1 MAALARQPVPV
12 PLMEL
17 KPMPTRVLLDGLVKD
32 LLGRFW
38 AKRHTPSSCQF
49 SVAPRHVKTFLPR
62 PVSPNPIMSN
72 QRPVPVMSCPV
83 SQVPVLKPHH
93 AKPTPALCPISPAK
107 VSAERNPL
115 QKSNCESTSIDS
127 LLDNILKAWSG
138 TPDYKERKQQSW
150 ATQTEPIQDKKT
162 NKSHSTQTPKGIGTL
177 VNSVQ
182 VKHVRSWGTQTIP
195 MHCFPVH
202 YVCTSK

>member
-1 MAALARQPVPV
+1 
-12 PLMEL
+12 
-17 KPMPTRVLLDGLVKD
+17 MPTRALLDGLVQD

-38 AKRHTPSSCQF
+38 AKRHTPSSRKF
-49 SVAPRHVKTFLPR
+49 SVAPRHVKTFVPC
-62 PVSPNPIMSN
+62 PVSPNPIMN
-72 QRPVPVMSCPV
+72 NTHPVPVPALSCPV
-83 SQVPVLKPHH
+83 GNVPVLNTH

-107 VSAERNPL
+107 VSTERNLL
-115 QKSNCESTSIDS
+115 QKSKCESTSIDN
-127 LLDNILKAWSG
+127 LLDNILKAWSK
-138 TPDYKERKQQSW
+138 PPNYKERKQQSW